1 MKWGDRFEIDNLK
14 IKLKEIEDKCYE
26 NNNWFDKDLI
36 KEKKKLE
43 NKIYEFDSLAKK
55 INNIFD
61 LIDLSQQ
68 ENDLSL
74 LDEIVNLK
82 NKFVSEFDKFKLN
95 NLLNEEYDFNN
106 AIVSLHA
113 GAGGTESCDWVEML
127 LRMYNKF
134 CDKHGFKFKIID
146 LLPGEE
152 AGIKSV
158 VFEVLGD
165 NAYGYLKSEK
175 GVHRLIRIS
184 PFDSSK
190 RRHTS
195 FASCDVMP
203 EINNDDNEIKILDEE
218 IRVDT
223 YRSSGAGGQH
233 VNTTDSAIRITHLPT
248 GIVVQCQNER
258 SQRQNREFALNMLKS
273 KLLLLKLEEEK
284 AKINNIRGEQK
295 EIAWGSQIRTYV
307 FHPYNMVKDHR
318 TNVET
323 GNIKSVM
330 EGEIDLFI
338 NAFLAWNK

>member
-14 IKLKEIEDKCYE
+14 IKLKEIEKKCYE
-26 NNNWFDKDLI
+26 NNNWADKDLI
-36 KEKKKLE
+36 KEKKRLE
-43 NKIYEFDSLAKK
+43 NKIYEFGGLAKK

>member
-74 LDEIVNLK
+74 LDEIINLK

-134 CDKHGFKFKIID
+134 CDKHGFKFKIMD

-203 EINNDDNEIKILDEE
+203 EINNDDDEIKILDEE

-233 VNTTDSAIRITHLPT
+233 VNTTDS
-248 GIVVQCQNER
+248 
-258 SQRQNREFALNMLKS
+258 
-273 KLLLLKLEEEK
+273 
-284 AKINNIRGEQK
+284 
-295 EIAWGSQIRTYV
+295 
-307 FHPYNMVKDHR
+307 
-318 TNVET
+318 
-323 GNIKSVM
+323 GN
-330 EGEIDLFI
+330 
-338 NAFLAWNK
+338 

>member
-14 IKLKEIEDKCYE
+14 IKLKEIEKKCYE
-26 NNNWFDKDLI
+26 NNNWADKDLI
-36 KEKKKLE
+36 KEKKRLE
-43 NKIYEFDSLAKK
+43 NKIYEFGGLAKK

-74 LDEIVNLK
+74 LSEIVDLK

-134 CDKHGFKFKIID
+134 CDKHGFKFKIMD

-203 EINNDDNEIKILDEE
+203 EINNDDNEIKILDDE

-338 NAFLAWNK
+338 NAFLVWNK